1 MDPEQLPIQPGGG
14 VFDTHHPP
22 EQQLIEECVH
32 CGFCLPTCPT
42 YALWNEEMDSP
53 RGRIYLMKLGAEGKA
68 EMTDSYVGHFDKC
81 LGCMACMTAC
91 PSGVQYSKLIEATRS
106 QIERNYQRSF
116 TDALMRK
123 LIFAIFP
130 YPNRLRLIALPTWLY
145 QASGLRYLVRHSGLL
160 NLLPA
165 TIKSAEALQP
175 EVSLGDLY
183 AKMPTHVPAA
193 GKARLRVGLLAG
205 CVQSVFFSRVNQAT
219 ARVLAAEGCEVI
231 NPANQVCCGALMIHT
246 GREDQALNLARA
258 TIDVFERANVDV
270 IVNNAA
276 GCGSNL
282 KDYGYLFRD
291 DPNYADRAKQ
301 FSAKCKDISEVLADL
316 EPQAARHP
324 IPLRIAYHDA
334 CHLQHAQGVRLQ
346 PRKVLAS
353 IPQLELLE
361 IPDAA
366 ICCGSAGIY
375 NMVEPEPAQQLGD
388 RKVENCLATGAQMV
402 VTSNPGCILQIAAG
416 LQRAGHNIPVKHM
429 IELVDASI
437 TGRTGDLLS
446 ANKNRAT
453 FPKIPSA

>member
-1 MDPEQLPIQPGGG
+1 MDPEQLPIQPGAGI
-14 VFDTHHPP
+14 FDAHHPP
-22 EQQLIEECVH
+22 EQRMIEECVH

-42 YALWNEEMDSP
+42 YSLWNEEMDSP

-68 EMTDSYVGHFDKC
+68 AMTDTYVGHFDKC

-106 QIERNYQRSF
+106 QIERNYKRSF
-116 TDALMRK
+116 TDSLMRK

-130 YPNRLRLIALPTWLY
+130 YPNRLRLLALPTWLY

-160 NLLPA
+160 NLLPYS
-165 TIKSAEALQP
+165 IKSAEALQP
-175 EVSLGDLY
+175 EVSLGELY
-183 AKMPTHVPAA
+183 AKMPVRVPAA
-193 GKARLRVGLLAG
+193 GKSRLRVGLLAG

-246 GREDQALNLARA
+246 GREDQALDLARA

-291 DPNYADRAKQ
+291 DPDYADRAKK

-316 EPQAARHP
+316 EPQAPRHP

-346 PRKVLAS
+346 PRKVLAT
-353 IPQLELLE
+353 IPGLQLLE
-361 IPDAA
+361 IPDSA

-388 RKVENCLATGAQMV
+388 RKVENCLSTGAQMV

-416 LQRAGHNIPVKHM
+416 LQRAGHDIPVKHM
-429 IELVDASI
+429 IEIVDASI
-437 TGRTGDLLS
+437 TGQTRDLLP
-446 ANKNRAT
+446 ANKN
-453 FPKIPSA
+453 

>member
-1 MDPEQLPIQPGGG
+1 MAPDELPIQPGAGL
-14 VFDTHHPP
+14 FDTHHPP
-22 EQQLIEECVH
+22 EQRMIEECVH

-42 YALWNEEMDSP
+42 YTLWNEEMDSP
-53 RGRIYLMKLGAEGKA
+53 RGRIYLMKMGAEGKA
-68 EMTDSYVGHFDKC
+68 KMTQSYVGHFDKC

-106 QIERNYQRSF
+106 QIERNYKRSF
-116 TDALMRK
+116 ADSLMRW
-123 LIFAIFP
+123 LIFAMFP
-130 YPNRLRLIALPTWLY
+130 YPKRLRLLALPAWLY
-145 QASGLRYLVRHSGLL
+145 QASGLRYLVRRSRLL
-160 NLLPA
+160 NLLPSML
-165 TIKSAEALQP
+165 KSSEALQP
-175 EVSLGDLY
+175 EVSLGDLFS
-183 AKMPTHVPAA
+183 KLPEQVPAA
-193 GKARLRVGLLAG
+193 GKSRLRVGLLAG

-219 ARVLAAEGCEVI
+219 ARVLAAEGCDVVI
-231 NPANQVCCGALMIHT
+231 PADQVCCGALMIHT
-246 GREDQALNLARA
+246 GREEQALDFARA

-291 DPNYADRAKQ
+291 DPNYADRAKT

-316 EPQAARHP
+316 EPQAPRSP
-324 IPLRIAYHDA
+324 VPLRIAYHDA
-334 CHLQHAQGVRLQ
+334 CHLQHAQGVRGQ

-361 IPDAA
+361 IPDSA

-375 NMVEPEPAQQLGD
+375 NMVEPETAQQLGD
-388 RKVENCLATGAQMV
+388 RKVENCLSTGADMV

-416 LQRAGHNIPVKHM
+416 LQRAGHHIPVRHM

-437 TGRTGDLLS
+437 TGNTKEFRRWQ
-446 ANKNRAT
+446 KN
-453 FPKIPSA
+453 